1 MSNTNSTKDKRT
13 KNDMTQNIIATT
25 DVLNRYLFDEMHVR
39 GELVQLS
46 QSYQSIIK
54 NHNYPIGVRL
64 LLGELMAATCLLS
77 ATLKFEGEIT
87 VQLQGD
93 GPIGYMSVNGDN
105 NQIMRGIAKL
115 KPAQIITD
123 VTSLHELI
131 GKGTMVITIRPEK
144 GEAYQGVVAL
154 EQATLAECL
163 AHYFE
168 VSEQIP
174 TKIWLFSDDD
184 KQQVAG
190 SLVQLL
196 PDGDGSCDNLEK
208 QTSDFEHILQLTN
221 TIKPDE
227 IFSLEAQALLYRLY
241 HQEKVSLFDPQPVSY
256 QCGCSHDKCLGAI
269 SQIEPSEIELIL
281 AEQSKISMTC
291 DYCLTTYDFFYDDL
305 KSFISKDKN

>member
-1 MSNTNSTKDKRT
+1 MSNNDIT
-13 KNDMTQNIIATT
+13 KNTIATT
-25 DVLNRYLFDEMHVR
+25 DVLNRYLFNDMHVR

-46 QSYQSIIK
+46 KSYQSIIK

-64 LLGELMAATCLLS
+64 LLGELMVATCLLS

-93 GPIGYMSVNGDN
+93 GPIGYMSVNGDH
-105 NQIMRGIAKL
+105 NQKMRGIAKL
-115 KPAQIITD
+115 KPEQEQTTAK
-123 VTSLHELI
+123 SLHELI

-154 EQATLAECL
+154 EEETLAECL

-174 TKIWLFSDDD
+174 TKIWLFSDDER
-184 KQQVAG
+184 QQVAG

-196 PDGDGSCDNLEK
+196 PDGDGSTENLSK
-208 QTSDFEHILQLTN
+208 QQSDFEHISQLTN
-221 TIKPDE
+221 TIKADE
-227 IFSLEAQALLYRLY
+227 VFSLEAQALLYRLY
-241 HQEKVSLFDPQPVSY
+241 HQEKVSLFEPQTVSY
-256 QCGCSHDKCLGAI
+256 QCGCSQDKCLAAI
-269 SQIEPSEIELIL
+269 SQIEPTEIKSIL

-305 KSFISKDKN
+305 KSFISKHKH

>member
-1 MSNTNSTKDKRT
+1 MSNTNKTKT
-13 KNDMTQNIIATT
+13 TNATT
-25 DVLNRYLFDEMHVR
+25 DVLNRYLFNDMHVR

-46 QSYQSIIK
+46 KSYQSIIK
-54 NHNYPIGVRL
+54 NHNYPVGVRL

-105 NQIMRGIAKL
+105 NQTMRGIAKL
-115 KPAQIITD
+115 KPEQEHTEAN
-123 VTSLHELI
+123 SLHELI
-131 GKGTMVITIRPEK
+131 GKGTMVITIRPAK

-154 EQATLAECL
+154 EEATLAECL

-196 PDGDGSCDNLEK
+196 PDGDGISENLTK
-208 QTSDFEHILQLTN
+208 QESDFEHISQLTN
-221 TIKPDE
+221 TIKADE
-227 IFSLEAQALLYRLY
+227 IFSLEAQALLFRLY
-241 HQEKVSLFDPQPVSY
+241 HQEKVSLFDPQAVSY
-256 QCGCSHDKCLGAI
+256 QCGCSRDKCLGAI
-269 SQIEPSEIELIL
+269 SQIEPTEIESIL
-281 AEQSKISMTC
+281 AEQNKISMTC
-291 DYCLTTYDFFYDDL
+291 DYCLTTYDFFYEDL
-305 KSFISKDKN
+305 KSFISKDRH

>member
-1 MSNTNSTKDKRT
+1 MS
-13 KNDMTQNIIATT
+13 KNDITTNTIATT
-25 DVLNRYLFDEMHVR
+25 DVLNRYLFNDMHVR

-46 QSYQSIIK
+46 KSYQSIIK
-54 NHNYPIGVRL
+54 NHNYPLGVRL
-64 LLGELMAATCLLS
+64 LLGELMVATCLLS

-93 GPIGYMSVNGDN
+93 GPIGYMSVNGDH
-105 NQIMRGIAKL
+105 NQKIRGIAKL
-115 KPAQIITD
+115 KPDQAQT
-123 VTSLHELI
+123 TANSLNELI

-154 EQATLAECL
+154 EEETLAECL

-196 PDGDGSCDNLEK
+196 PDGDGSSENLTQQK
-208 QTSDFEHILQLTN
+208 SDFEHISQLTN
-221 TIKPDE
+221 TIKADE
-227 IFSLEAQALLYRLY
+227 VFSLEAQALLYRLY
-241 HQEKVSLFDPQPVSY
+241 HQEKVSLFEPQTVSY
-256 QCGCSHDKCLGAI
+256 QCGCSHDKCLVAI
-269 SQIEPSEIELIL
+269 SQIEPTEIESIL
-281 AEQSKISMTC
+281 DEHSKISMTC

-305 KSFISKDKN
+305 KSFISKHKH

>member
-1 MSNTNSTKDKRT
+1 MSNNNITKT
-13 KNDMTQNIIATT
+13 TISTT
-25 DVLNRYLFDEMHVR
+25 DVLNRYLFNDMHVR

-46 QSYQSIIK
+46 ESYQSIIK
-54 NHNYPIGVRL
+54 NHNYPIGIRL

-93 GPIGYMSVNGDN
+93 GPIGYMSVNGDH
-105 NQIMRGIAKL
+105 NQKMRGIAKL
-115 KPAQIITD
+115 KPGQEQTTAN
-123 VTSLHELI
+123 SLHELI
-131 GKGTMVITIRPEK
+131 GKGTMVITIRPAK

-196 PDGDGSCDNLEK
+196 PDGDGSSENLTK
-208 QTSDFEHILQLTN
+208 QKSDFEHIAQLTN
-221 TIKPDE
+221 TIKADE

-241 HQEKVSLFDPQPVSY
+241 HQEKVNLFEPQAVSY

-269 SQIEPSEIELIL
+269 SQIEPTEIESIL
-281 AEQSKISMTC
+281 AEQNKISMTC

-305 KSFISKDKN
+305 KSFISKDSH

>member
-1 MSNTNSTKDKRT
+1 MSNSDIAKTTN
-13 KNDMTQNIIATT
+13 ATT
-25 DVLNRYLFDEMHVR
+25 DVLNRYLFDELHVR
-39 GELVQLS
+39 GELVQLNK
-46 QSYQSIIK
+46 SYQSIIK

-105 NQIMRGIAKL
+105 NQKMRGIAKF
-115 KPAQIITD
+115 KPEQEDTKAK
-123 VTSLHELI
+123 SLHDLI
-131 GKGTMVITIRPEK
+131 GKGTMVITIRPAK
-144 GEAYQGVVAL
+144 GEPYQGVVAL
-154 EQATLAECL
+154 EEATLAECL

-196 PDGDGSCDNLEK
+196 PDGDGSEENLVK
-208 QTSDFEHILQLTN
+208 QETDFEHITQLTN
-221 TIKPDE
+221 TIKADE
-227 IFSLEAQALLYRLY
+227 IFSLKAEALLFRLY
-241 HQEKVSLFDPQPVSY
+241 HQEKVSLFDPQTVSY
-256 QCGCSHDKCLGAI
+256 QCGCSRVKCLGAI
-269 SQIEPSEIELIL
+269 SQIEPTEIESIL

-291 DYCLTTYDFFYDDL
+291 DYCLTTYDFFYEDL
-305 KSFISKDKN
+305 KSFISKDRH